1 MFSFLAYIF
10 KIIIS
15 LGVGYII
22 GYNYNKKNSIE
33 NFQLYSSLSCF
44 SVASIT
50 GLIIGKSDIMLGLI
64 LFAIIHF
71 YIVVNKKYNFDIIE
85 SYKILFCI
93 INGLIIGMGNVFYS
107 IVITILFSYIANNFD
122 IISSLLARKNI
133 DSEGKN
139 KEEKNNLA

>member
-15 LGVGYII
+15 LGIGYII
-22 GYNYNKKNSIE
+22 GYNHNKKNSIE

-50 GLIIGKSDIMLGLI
+50 GLVLNYSEIMLALI
-64 LFAIIHF
+64 FFGIIHF
-71 YIVVNKKYNFDIIE
+71 YIVINKKYNFDIIE
-85 SYKILFCI
+85 SYKILFSI

-122 IISSLLARKNI
+122 IISSLLSSKKNM
-133 DSEGKN
+133 DLDN
-139 KEEKNNLA
+139 KDKD

>member
-15 LGVGYII
+15 LGIGYII
-22 GYNYNKKNSIE
+22 GYSYNQKSNVE

-50 GLIIGKSDIMLGLI
+50 GLIIGYSDIMLALI
-64 LFAIIHF
+64 FFSIIHF
-71 YIVVNKKYNFDIIE
+71 YIVINKKYNFDIIE
-85 SYKILFCI
+85 SYKILFSI

-107 IVITILFSYIANNFD
+107 IVITVLFSYIANNYD
-122 IISSLLARKNI
+122 IISSLLSKKNI
-133 DSEGKN
+133 DLNSNE
-139 KEEKNNLA
+139 EEKNNLV